1 MVEENEEF
9 SLGHAKFK
17 MVDIQVRMSSQKLD
31 VGICNSGEGAIVE
44 DINLVLIK
52 FKCYSKP

>member
-1 MVEENEEF
+1 MVGENEEF

-31 VGICNSGEGAIVE
+31 VGIYNSGESAIVE